1 MPSQDDIFKA
11 GILIVDDQEA
21 NVKLLEQTLSGA
33 GYSSIIWTMN
43 PQTVCALHSEHHF
56 DLILLD
62 LEMPGMD
69 GFQVMEAL
77 QEIET
82 GGYLPVLAITAEPGH
97 KLRALKSG
105 AKDFV
110 SKPIDLAEVL
120 MRVHNMLE
128 VRLLHEKARN
138 YSKALEALAL
148 NDPLTG
154 LANRRLLSDR
164 MSMALI
170 HARRNQSAMAVLYLD
185 LDGFKGINDT
195 LGHGAGDLILK
206 EVAERLKDTVRE
218 EDTVARMGGD
228 EFLIALWH
236 VTGADYATSVAKRAV
251 KALSRPYSIEGNS
264 VKITASA
271 GFSIYPDHGEDADT
285 LIESADLALYEAK
298 RAGKNTC
305 RISERT
311 GLPAA
316 AHGQKHRRPEEP
328 PLAELALANP
338 GVLKTDAVKSE
349 VVKPEAVK
357 SGVAKSG
364 VAKTGVGKTGV
375 MKPTPAVTPLS
386 GAAAKVGKVN

>member
-1 MPSQDDIFKA
+1 MPSQYDILKA

-33 GYSSIIWTMN
+33 GYSSITWTMN

-82 GGYLPVLAITAEPGH
+82 DGYLPVLAVTAEPGH

-185 LDGFKGINDT
+185 LDGFKEINDT
-195 LGHGAGDLILK
+195 LGHGAGDQILK
-206 EVAERLKDTVRE
+206 EVAERLKDAVRE

-236 VTGADYATSVAKRAV
+236 VTGADYATSVAQRAV
-251 KALSRPYSIEGNS
+251 KALSRPYSIDGNS
-264 VKITASA
+264 AKITASV
-271 GFSIYPDHGEDADT
+271 GFSIYPDHGEDAET

-311 GLPAA
+311 GLPAG
-316 AHGQKHRRPEEP
+316 AHGQKHRRPEEQQITEP
-328 PLAELALANP
+328 MLTEPTLAEPTLEKSTPEKPTLVKPALAQAPLAEAP
-338 GVLKTDAVKSE
+338 I
-349 VVKPEAVK
+349 KP
-357 SGVAKSG
+357 
-364 VAKTGVGKTGV
+364 
-375 MKPTPAVTPLS
+375 
-386 GAAAKVGKVN
+386 GAAHR